1 MILTMQRRGLS
12 HNMFEILVFLRYNER
27 LWGKEEVFQAMRE
40 VRSDGFN
47 DTAEVDRVQ
56 EMRELEELYVSLEG
70 LNMMSI

>member
-1 MILTMQRRGLS
+1 
-12 HNMFEILVFLRYNER
+12 MFEILVFLRYNER